1 MTTVQKIIK
10 YLALAF
16 AMFIIVTIVSS
27 ILFGV
32 YIFGSIIGL
41 VKWEDEDYKPLV
53 EMAIGTYNNSSIFD
67 NGSNINNDNINDN
80 NTNIINISDITV
92 LKLDIGAVNLQIKKG
107 DTLKVESNNEYIS
120 CKQNHN
126 EFIIKEKTRTLFNIN
141 NKNND
146 LILYVPSDMIFDKV
160 NLEAG
165 AGKIEI
171 ESLKAKDLDFK
182 LGAGKVTINEL
193 IVSNRAKIDGGAG
206 KTEILSGEINNLDF
220 ELGIGENK
228 INAKLTGKNE
238 LEAGVGSVKIRLT
251 DGTENYTI
259 KAEKGIGSITI
270 DGKGVSDD
278 VEYGNGD
285 TYIKIHGGVG
295 SIDIR

>member
-32 YIFGSIIGL
+32 YIFGNIIGL
-41 VKWEDEDYKPLV
+41 VKGEYEDYNPLV
-53 EMAIGTYNNSSIFD
+53 EMAIDTE
-67 NGSNINNDNINDN
+67 
-80 NTNIINISDITV
+80 TNISNISDIGDISGEITV
-92 LKLDIGAVNLQIKKG
+92 LKLDIGAVNLEIKKG
-107 DTLKVESNNEYIS
+107 DTLKVESNNDYIS

-126 EFIIKEKTRTLFNIN
+126 EFIIKEKTRRFFNIN

-146 LILYVPSDMIFDKV
+146 LILYVPDDMIFDKV

-171 ESLKAKDLDFK
+171 ESLKTEDLTFV

-206 KTEILSGEINNLDF
+206 KTEILSGEIHNLDF
-220 ELGIGENK
+220 ELGIGENI

-238 LEAGVGSVKIRLT
+238 LEAGVGSVKVRLT
-251 DGTENYTI
+251 DGIENYTI
-259 KAEKGIGSITI
+259 KAHKGIGSITI
-270 DGKGVSDD
+270 DGKQASDD
-278 VEYGNGD
+278 MEYGKGS
-285 TYIKIHGGVG
+285 TYIKIEGGIG

>member
-16 AMFIIVTIVSS
+16 AMFIIVTIISS
-27 ILFGV
+27 VLFGV
-32 YIFGSIIGL
+32 YIFGNIIGL
-41 VKWEDEDYKPLV
+41 VKGEYEDYNPLV
-53 EMAIGTYNNSSIFD
+53 EMAIDTET
-67 NGSNINNDNINDN
+67 NINN
-80 NTNIINISDITV
+80 ISDMGDISNEITV
-92 LKLDIGAVNLQIKKG
+92 LKLDISVTNLQIKKG
-107 DTLKVESNNEYIS
+107 NTLKVESNNQYIS
-120 CKQNHN
+120 CQQNHN
-126 EFIIKEKTRTLFNIN
+126 EFIIKEKTRNLFNIN

-146 LILYVPSDMIFDKV
+146 LILYVPDDMIFDKV
-160 NLEAG
+160 KLEAG

-171 ESLKAKDLDFK
+171 ESLKSNDLTLE

-193 IVSNRAKIDGGAG
+193 IVLNKAKIDGGAG

-220 ELGIGENK
+220 ELGIGEN
-228 INAKLTGKNE
+228 ILNAKLTGKNE

-259 KAEKGIGSITI
+259 RAHKGIGSITI

-278 VEYGNGD
+278 VEYGKGN
-285 TYIKIHGGVG
+285 TYIRIDGGVG